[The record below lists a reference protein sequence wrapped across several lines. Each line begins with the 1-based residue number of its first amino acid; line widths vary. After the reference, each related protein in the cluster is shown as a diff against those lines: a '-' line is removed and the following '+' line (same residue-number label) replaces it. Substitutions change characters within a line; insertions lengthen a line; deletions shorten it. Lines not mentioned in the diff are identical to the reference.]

1 MDLAEPLTDII
12 NSCLRDGVFPEAWR
26 REWVTALPKPNRD
39 LRTCGDL
46 RKIAS
51 TSDFSK
57 LFEKFLMDFITE
69 DIGRK
74 IDIQQFAGKKGTGTE
89 HLLVGMV
96 DRILS
101 LLDKPGMTAVIRSAA
116 DWASAFD
123 RTDPTKSIQ
132 KFIKMGVRP
141 SLVPILAQFLTDRK
155 MSVKFN
161 QKEST
166 LYKLIG
172 GGPQGSQIGQET
184 YIVASDDNS
193 YHIPERDR
201 YKFCDDL
208 NILELVML
216 GEVLTEHNF
225 YQQVASDVGIDQLIL
240 DPQNCKTPEYLNT
253 VANWTKQNLMK
264 LNESKSDYQVFT
276 KTRTSFSTRFTVN
289 NQLIERRHDSKV
301 LGLWLQ
307 DDGGWAKNTNEICKS
322 AYSKLSMLSKLK
334 YAGVN
339 AIDLL
344 QVYCSFIRSRTEY
357 ACVTFHSSLTKKQR
371 NAIEKIQSTSL
382 RIIFPTLSYNEAL
395 QKSNLKTLYE
405 RRQNRCLNF
414 GLKSL
419 KHPQN
424 QRFFPRNTNSHNLR
438 NQEPFKVNQAN
449 SEFYRKSAIPHMQ
462 RMLNTYFEEE
472 ERREKERVR
481 GRRGGRRRGDG

>member
-1 MDLAEPLTDII
+1 
-12 NSCLRDGVFPEAWR
+12 
-26 REWVTALPKPNRD
+26 
-39 LRTCGDL
+39 
-46 RKIAS
+46 
-51 TSDFSK
+51 
-57 LFEKFLMDFITE
+57 
-69 DIGRK
+69 
-74 IDIQQFAGKKGTGTE
+74 
-89 HLLVGMV
+89 
-96 DRILS
+96 
-101 LLDKPGMTAVIRSAA
+101 
-116 DWASAFD
+116 
-123 RTDPTKSIQ
+123 
-132 KFIKMGVRP
+132 
-141 SLVPILAQFLTDRK
+141 
-155 MSVKFN
+155 
-161 QKEST
+161 
-166 LYKLIG
+166 
-172 GGPQGSQIGQET
+172 
-184 YIVASDDNS
+184 
-193 YHIPERDR
+193 
-201 YKFCDDL
+201 
-208 NILELVML
+208 
-216 GEVLTEHNF
+216 
-225 YQQVASDVGIDQLIL
+225 
-240 DPQNCKTPEYLNT
+240 
-253 VANWTKQNLMK
+253 
-264 LNESKSDYQVFT
+264 
-276 KTRTSFSTRFTVN
+276 
-289 NQLIERRHDSKV
+289 
-301 LGLWLQ
+301 
-307 DDGGWAKNTNEICKS
+307 
-322 AYSKLSMLSKLK
+322 MLSKLK

-472 ERREKERVR
+472 ERRQKERVR